1 MSEERKN
8 EKINNKD
15 SVHTE
20 TRSLLRTR
28 KLLKSKKPEFVRQ
41 ESWRYKRVT
50 DRWRRPHGIDSKM
63 RKKVKGWPASPTT
76 GYRSPKKTRGLHPS
90 GFQEIRVQNV
100 EDLGGINPELQAV
113 RIARTVGGRKRV
125 EILALAEEREI
136 HVLNPRTTRE
146 FEALKESAELEQTE
160 DLSAGEKQR

>member
-1 MSEERKN
+1 MTTEEHETIA
-8 EKINNKD
+8 EKQLPKKD
-15 SVHTE
+15 HSRH
-20 TRSLLRTR
+20 
-28 KLLKSKKPEFVRQ
+28 KKPRFRRQ

-90 GFQEIRVQNV
+90 GFVEARVQSV
-100 EDLGGINPELQAV
+100 ADLGGIDPELQAI

-125 EILALAEEREI
+125 EILALAEEKGI
-136 HVLNPRTTRE
+136 HVLNPRRIRE
-146 FEALKESAELEQTE
+146 PEEFKESAEPEETE
-160 DLSAGEKQR
+160 SLSDGEK

>member
-1 MSEERKN
+1 LTTEEREVSTSKSSKN
-8 EKINNKD
+8 AYVKN
-15 SVHTE
+15 
-20 TRSLLRTR
+20 
-28 KLLKSKKPEFVRQ
+28 KKPKFRRQ

-90 GFQEIRVQNV
+90 GFVETRVQSV
-100 EDLGGINPELQAV
+100 ADLVGIDPELQAI

-125 EILALAEEREI
+125 EIMALAEEKGI
-136 HVLNPRTTRE
+136 HVLNPRITRE
-146 FEALKESAELEQTE
+146 AAAFKESAETE
-160 DLSAGEKQR
+160 ETEKLSKGEK